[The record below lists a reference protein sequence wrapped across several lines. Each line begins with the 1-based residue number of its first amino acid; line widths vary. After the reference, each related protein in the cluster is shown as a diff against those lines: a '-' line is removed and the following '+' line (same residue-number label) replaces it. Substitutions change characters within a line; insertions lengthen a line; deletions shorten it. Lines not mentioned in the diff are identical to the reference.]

1 VNVDEMVKGVHD
13 ALAVR
18 RVYGEPIERNGV
30 VVVPAAVVRGGG
42 GGGSDERSNGGGGFG
57 LQARPVGAFVIRG
70 DRVRFEPAVDVTR
83 IVAASLA
90 AFVMVAY
97 LWRPRRRA

>member
-18 RVYGEPIERNGV
+18 RVYGDPIEKNGAIL
-30 VVVPAAVVRGGG
+30 VPAAAVRGGG
-42 GGGSDERSNGGGGFG
+42 GGGSDSEQNGGGGFG

-70 DRVRFEPAVDVTR
+70 ESVRFEPVVDVTR
-83 IVAASLA
+83 IAAASLA
-90 AFVMVAY
+90 AMVLVAF
-97 LWRPRRRA
+97 LRRPRRR